1 MAHYETVGGVVGAL
15 RRRADRLVD
24 ELDRRGEG
32 RLVMPTLLKLAAVE
46 GDSEPTRRRVLRS
59 ALGEDE
65 QTVVDAFLDARLL
78 TSTKN
83 ADGLA
88 TIEVAHEA
96 LLRQWQPLRE
106 AIVGARTSLRMRS
119 ELERLAVD
127 WDQGQQD
134 ESYLLRGGRLANF
147 DKWAAEHGADIGPLE
162 RQFIEAS
169 RAVKRKAAFWGRVGR
184 GVVATISILL
194 VLALV
199 AGVIAVYQRD
209 EASRQ
214 VRLAVSGQMAAQA
227 NRLVDTQPDTAILAG
242 LQSLSLGGSEFE
254 PPSGLV
260 SGLARVT
267 HASRTLTGHTG
278 PVKGVAF
285 SRNGQLAATASGDR
299 SARLWETAT
308 GHLHGQ
314 PLTGHTG
321 GVLGVAF
328 SPNGRLLATASQDG
342 TARLWE
348 VATGQPHGQP
358 LTGHTLGVS
367 GVAFSPNGRLLAT
380 ASQDGTARLWEVAT
394 GQPHGQPLTGHTDTI
409 NSVSF
414 GQKGRL
420 LATASDDR
428 TMRLWDIPSGQPRG
442 QPLIGHT
449 DRINA
454 VALSPDDQF
463 VISGSTDQTAR
474 LWEVAETPSISQ
486 PLIGHTDK
494 VNAVAFRPDGRLLAT
509 ASDDQTVR
517 LWDVATG
524 QPHGRPLI
532 VNTGPVTRVAFSRDG
547 QLLATASQDIAQLWD
562 LASGEP
568 QGGPLVGHTDKVKAV
583 AFSTDGSLLV
593 LPAMIKRYAYGML
606 PLANPTGGRSLAT
619 QTG

>member
-358 LTGHTLGVS
+358 LTGHT
-367 GVAFSPNGRLLAT
+367 
-380 ASQDGTARLWEVAT
+380 
-394 GQPHGQPLTGHTDTI
+394 DTI